1 MSVPDKETLM
11 LGLDVG
17 SVAFKAVV
25 TDADG
30 KLLQSVY
37 RRTRGRPIE
46 VAAAVLRELLDRW
59 GAGAFDLAAGTGSA
73 GATICRLLDLP
84 FVNEV
89 ICQATAVRFLLPQV
103 RTLLEMG
110 GQDSKL
116 IFLSD
121 EQSDGNSNG
130 RPLRDFAMNS
140 NCAAGTGSFL
150 DQQASRLGI
159 RIEEFGKLALLCESA
174 PTVAGRCSVFAKS
187 DMIHL
192 QQRATPT
199 ADIVAGLC
207 VGLVRSLKS
216 SLARGTQPQSPIA
229 FCGGVAANQG
239 VVRALQQ
246 VFELQPGQLIV
257 PECHAVTGAL
267 GAVLV
272 GLKERARSDGAR
284 SDGAR
289 SDGARSD
296 GARSD
301 GGRSDGGRSD
311 GGRTGNRRRE
321 LDLSPLQQ
329 YLEKPHSIGHRLTP
343 LSKPSC
349 NVPDDP
355 LPDRRGLEARA
366 ANGPIEAYL
375 GLDVG
380 SISTKIAVID
390 SDQRVLAKCYLMTAG
405 RPLEAVRKVLKNIG
419 QRIGDLVDICGAAS
433 TGSGRYLT
441 GDFIGTDLVINEITA
456 QAAAAAAIDPQVDT
470 VFEIGGQDSKYIS
483 LDHGVVVD
491 FEMNHA
497 CAAGT
502 GSFLEEQAERLDISI
517 KEQFGRLAL
526 ASRNPVRLGERC
538 TVFMESDLLGYQQQG
553 AATDDL
559 VAGLSYSIVNNYMN
573 RVVGNR
579 RVGKRIFFQGGT
591 AFNLGVLAA
600 FEKVTGREIT
610 VPPHH
615 EVTGAIGAALLA
627 RRHQRR
633 SGCAASR
640 FGGFEL
646 ADSEYKVRSFK
657 CDACSNDCEINEL
670 LLPRRQPLFYGSR
683 CDRFNVEKNDESRA
697 KIPDLFAQR
706 HRLLLR
712 HANIKSEE
720 VASKSNANRK
730 EASRIDG
737 RPTVGIPLALL
748 NYELLP
754 LWATLLGEL
763 GFRVVLSP
771 PSTRRIIRRGVEAV
785 LSTPCFPVK
794 VAHGHVFEL
803 LDREVDYL
811 WIPSVANMPHEDD
824 SNREAQ
830 LCPYISTLPYQIAAA
845 LEHAGRSAEILKP
858 LVRLRDGRRGLREAL
873 ASLGKQLGLGGRQIR
888 GAVEKAWRAQEAF
901 EKACRRR
908 GREVLDALAP
918 NDRAIVLISRPYNGC
933 DPAVY
938 LDLPNKLRAL
948 GAMPIPLDF
957 LDLRPHGSNGNAVL
971 RQMYWKYGQR
981 VLRAAELLRKDPRL
995 HAIYLSN
1002 FSCGPDSFLTN
1013 YFRRRMSPKPTLVLE
1028 IDEHS
1033 ADAGV
1038 VTRLEAFLQSLGN
1051 SSPPSPRR
1059 ETSAAAK
1066 PSGNGK
1072 PRTIFVPWMGDQSH
1086 GMAAAFRA
1094 YGQHAEVIPI
1104 ADQESLELGR
1114 RFTNGKECLP
1124 CIITT
1129 GDMVRVTQRKDVEPH
1144 EAAFLMPGGSG
1155 PCRFGQYS
1163 CLHRLILDDLDLGD
1177 AQVLSPAQDGGL
1189 YKEWGRLQGDIVSL
1203 GWYGICV
1210 FDILLKAALATRP
1223 YERRPGSTDAVYAQS
1238 SRRVCQVIETQPTEK
1253 QLIECMARAAE
1264 RFAAIETD
1272 RGTPRPRIG
1281 VVGEIY
1287 VRLHSFANNDLI
1299 RHLERLGAEVS
1310 LASYPEWHY
1319 YTNWVR
1325 MNDARRQRNL
1335 LEWLVNYQKDR
1346 IQHRRHRRL
1355 AAPFA
1360 ELMGP
1365 LDEPPTGKLLK
1376 LAAGYLDPSLKGGD
1390 AVLSIGKM
1398 VEMCEDGC
1406 HGVIN
1411 VMPFSCM
1418 PSTVVDGL
1426 MKRLARTLGRPA
1438 MSISYDGQQ
1447 DPMLQTRLEAFLY
1460 QARACSSNGK
1470 DPVF

>member
-1 MSVPDKETLM
+1 MSICDNETLM
-11 LGLDVG
+11 LGFDVG
-17 SVAFKAVV
+17 SVALKAVV

-30 KLLQSVY
+30 NLLECVY
-37 RRTRGRPIE
+37 RRTQGQPIE
-46 VAAAVLRELLDRW
+46 VATAVLSELLDRW
-59 GAGAFDLAAGTGSA
+59 GAAAFDLAVGTGSA
-73 GATICRLLDLP
+73 GSTICRLLDLP

-89 ICQATAVRFLLPQV
+89 ICQAAAVRFLLPEV
-103 RTLLEMG
+103 RTVLEMG

-116 IFLSD
+116 IFLPNG
-121 EQSDGNSNG
+121 QSNVH
-130 RPLRDFAMNS
+130 PLIDFAMNS

-159 RIEEFGKLALLCESA
+159 RIEEFGKLALQSES
-174 PTVAGRCSVFAKS
+174 PPSVAGRCSVFAKS

-207 VGLVRSLKS
+207 MGLVRSLKS
-216 SLARGTQPQSPIA
+216 SLLRGVRPACPIA

-239 VVRALQQ
+239 VIRALRQ
-246 VFELQPGQLIV
+246 VFELETGHLIV

-272 GLKERARSDGAR
+272 GLKECA
-284 SDGAR
+284 
-289 SDGARSD
+289 
-296 GARSD
+296 
-301 GGRSDGGRSD
+301 
-311 GGRTGNRRRE
+311 RTGGGQANDRRRV
-321 LDLSPLQQ
+321 LDLLPLHA
-329 YLEKPHSIGHRLTP
+329 YLEKPHKIGHRLEP
-343 LSKPSC
+343 LSKPSASGPSSGM
-349 NVPDDP
+349 PDDP
-355 LPDRRGLEARA
+355 VPDRQTLESRA
-366 ANGPIEAYL
+366 ENSSIKAYL

-380 SISTKIAVID
+380 SISTKVAVID
-390 SDQRVLAKCYLMTAG
+390 DNQRVLAKCYLMTAG

-419 QRIGDLVDICGAAS
+419 EQIGDLVDIRGAAS

-441 GDFIGTDLVINEITA
+441 GDFIGADLVINEITA
-456 QAAAAAAIDPQVDT
+456 QATAAAAIDPEVDT

-502 GSFLEEQAERLDISI
+502 GSFLEEQAERLGINI
-517 KEQFGRLAL
+517 KQEFGRMAL
-526 ASRNPVRLGERC
+526 DSRNPIRLGERC
-538 TVFMESDLLGYQQQG
+538 TVFMESDLVGYQQQR
-553 AATDDL
+553 AKTEDL

-573 RVVGNR
+573 RVVCNH

-591 AFNLGVLAA
+591 AFNIGVLAA
-600 FEKVTGREIT
+600 FEKVTGHEIT

-627 RRHQRR
+627 QRHQQRH
-633 SGCAASR
+633 GCSVSL

-646 ADSEYKVRSFK
+646 ADTDYKVSSFK
-657 CDACSNDCEINEL
+657 CTDCSNNCEINEL
-670 LLPRRQPLFYGSR
+670 VLPGRKPLFYGSR
-683 CDRFNVEKNDESRA
+683 CDRFNVEKSDELQA
-697 KIPDLFAQR
+697 KIPDLFAER
-706 HRLLLR
+706 HQLLLR
-712 HANIKSEE
+712 HANLAQASCNQMEQSRKSKKL
-720 VASKSNANRK
+720 ASKSNVHRK
-730 EASRIDG
+730 GSSQIDG
-737 RPTVGIPLALL
+737 RPTIGIPLAML

-754 LWATLLGEL
+754 LWATLLAEL
-763 GFRVVLSP
+763 GFDVVLSP
-771 PSTRRIIRRGVEAV
+771 PSTRPIIRRGVEAV

-803 LDREVDYL
+803 IDQGVDYL
-811 WIPSVANMPHEDD
+811 WIPSVANMPHEDE
-824 SNREAQ
+824 SSREAQ
-830 LCPYISTLPYQIAAA
+830 LCPYIPTLPYQITDA
-845 LEHAGRSAEILKP
+845 LEHAGRSAKILKP
-858 LVRLRDGRRGLREAL
+858 LVRLRDGRRGLRGAL
-873 ASLGKQLGLGGRQIR
+873 ASLRKQFGLSSRQIHR
-888 GAVEKAWRAQEAF
+888 AVEKAWNAQEVF
-901 EKACRRR
+901 EKACRDR
-908 GREVLDALAP
+908 GREVLDALRP

-933 DPAVY
+933 DPGVY

-948 GAMPIPLDF
+948 GAMPIPMDF
-957 LDLRPHGSNGNAVL
+957 LDLWSYRGNGNPVL
-971 RQMYWKYGQR
+971 QQMYWKYGQR
-981 VLRAAELLRKDPRL
+981 VLRAGELLRKDSRL

-1013 YFRRRMSPKPTLVLE
+1013 YFRRLMSPKPTLVLE

-1033 ADAGV
+1033 ADAGL
-1038 VTRLEAFLQSLGN
+1038 VTRLEAFLESLGN
-1051 SSPPSPRR
+1051 SSVSTPKR
-1059 ETSAAAK
+1059 ETMAAVK
-1066 PSGNGK
+1066 PSGNGT

-1104 ADQESLELGR
+1104 ASQESLEVGR

-1124 CIITT
+1124 CIITA
-1129 GDMVRVTQRKDVEPH
+1129 GDMVRVTRREDVESH
-1144 EAAFLMPGGSG
+1144 AIAFLMPGGSG

-1163 CLHRLILDDLDLGD
+1163 CLHRLILDDINLGNT
-1177 AQVLSPAQDGGL
+1177 QVLAPSQDCGL
-1189 YKEWGRLQGDIVSL
+1189 YKDWGNLKGDIVSL

-1210 FDILLKAALATRP
+1210 FDILQKAVLAVRP
-1223 YERRPGSTDAVYAQS
+1223 YERQLGSTDAVYDKC
-1238 SRRVCQVIETQPTEK
+1238 SRRVCQLIETQPREK
-1253 QLIECMARAAE
+1253 QLIECMAWAAE
-1264 RFAAIETD
+1264 HFLAIDVD
-1272 RGTPRPRIG
+1272 RSTPRPRIG

-1299 RHLERLGAEVS
+1299 RHLERLGAEIS
-1310 LASYPEWHY
+1310 LAGYPEWHY

-1325 MNDARRQRNL
+1325 MNDARRDRNL
-1335 LEWLVNYQKDR
+1335 LEWLINYQKDQ
-1346 IQHRRHRRL
+1346 IQHRRYRRL

-1360 ELMGP
+1360 KL
-1365 LDEPPTGKLLK
+1365 LCSCDEPPTGKLLK
-1376 LAAGYLDPSLKGGD
+1376 LAEGYLNPSLKGGD

-1398 VEMCEDGC
+1398 VEMCEEGC

-1426 MKRLARTLGRPA
+1426 MKRLSRTLGRPA

-1460 QARACSSNGK
+1460 QARACSTNGHG
-1470 DPVF
+1470 

>member
-1 MSVPDKETLM
+1 MKTLGFNPAYRSRRYAEVQLQFGLISLNLTKFEENASVSICDNETLM

-17 SVAFKAVV
+17 SVALKAVV
-25 TDADG
+25 TDAG
-30 KLLQSVY
+30 GNLLECVY
-37 RRTRGRPIE
+37 RRTQGRPIE
-46 VAAAVLRELLDRW
+46 VAAAVLSELVDRW
-59 GAGAFDLAAGTGSA
+59 GAAAFDLAAGTGSA
-73 GATICRLLDLP
+73 GSMICRLLDLP

-89 ICQATAVRFLLPQV
+89 ICQAAAVRFLLPEV
-103 RTLLEMG
+103 RTVLEMG

-116 IFLSD
+116 IFLP
-121 EQSDGNSNG
+121 DGQSNG
-130 RPLRDFAMNS
+130 RPLTDFAMNS

-159 RIEEFGKLALLCESA
+159 RIEEFGKLALQSES
-174 PTVAGRCSVFAKS
+174 PPSVAGRCSVFAKS

-216 SLARGTQPQSPIA
+216 SLARGVRPACPIA

-239 VVRALQQ
+239 VVRALGQ
-246 VFELQPGQLIV
+246 VFELQAGQLIV

-272 GLKERARSDGAR
+272 GRKERARTG
-284 SDGAR
+284 
-289 SDGARSD
+289 
-296 GARSD
+296 
-301 GGRSDGGRSD
+301 GGRADD
-311 GGRTGNRRRE
+311 RRRA
-321 LDLSPLQQ
+321 LDLSPLHE
-329 YLEKPHSIGHRLTP
+329 YLKKPHKIGHRLEP
-343 LSKPSC
+343 LSAPSA
-349 NVPDDP
+349 NGPSANESSAGMPDD
-355 LPDRRGLEARA
+355 LVPDRRMLEARA
-366 ANGPIEAYL
+366 ENGPIKAYL

-380 SISTKIAVID
+380 SISTKVAVID
-390 SDQRVLAKCYLMTAG
+390 DDQRVLAKCYLMTAG
-405 RPLEAVRKVLKNIG
+405 QPLEAVRKVLKNIG
-419 QRIGDLVDICGAAS
+419 EQIGDLVDIRGAAS

-441 GDFIGTDLVINEITA
+441 GDFIGADLVINEITA
-456 QAAAAAAIDPQVDT
+456 QATAASAIDPQVDT

-502 GSFLEEQAERLDISI
+502 GSFLEEQAERLGINI
-517 KEQFGRLAL
+517 KQQFGRMAL
-526 ASRNPVRLGERC
+526 KSRNPIRLGERC
-538 TVFMESDLLGYQQQG
+538 TVFMESDLVGYQQQR
-553 AATDDL
+553 AETDDL

-573 RVVGNR
+573 RVVGNH

-591 AFNLGVLAA
+591 AFNIGVLAA

-615 EVTGAIGAALLA
+615 EVTGAMGAALLA
-627 RRHQRR
+627 QRHQQR
-633 SGCAASR
+633 SGCSTSL

-646 ADSEYKVRSFK
+646 ADTDYKVSSFK
-657 CDACSNDCEINEL
+657 CTDCSNDCEINEL
-670 LLPRRQPLFYGSR
+670 VLPGRKPLFYGSR
-683 CDRFNVEKNDESRA
+683 CDRFNVEKSADLQA
-697 KIPDLFAQR
+697 KIPDLFGER
-706 HRLLLR
+706 HEMLLR
-712 HANIKSEE
+712 HADI
-720 VASKSNANRK
+720 
-730 EASRIDG
+730 EASQIDG
-737 RPTVGIPLALL
+737 RPTVGIPLAML

-771 PSTRRIIRRGVEAV
+771 PSTRSIIRRGVEAV

-803 LDREVDYL
+803 IDQGVDYL
-811 WIPSVANMPHEDD
+811 WIPSVANMPNEDD
-824 SNREAQ
+824 SSREAQ
-830 LCPYISTLPYQIAAA
+830 LCPYIPTLPYQITDA
-845 LEHAGRSAEILKP
+845 LKHAGQSAEILKP
-858 LVRLRDGRRGLREAL
+858 LVRLRDGRRGLRGAL
-873 ASLGKQLGLGGRQIR
+873 ASLGKQFGLGGRQIR
-888 GAVEKAWRAQEAF
+888 RAVEKAWQAQEAF
-901 EKACRRR
+901 EQACQDR
-908 GREVLDALAP
+908 GREVLDALRP

-933 DPAVY
+933 DPGVY

-948 GAMPIPLDF
+948 GAMPIPMDF
-957 LDLRPHGSNGNAVL
+957 LDLRSQPSNGNPVL
-971 RQMYWKYGQR
+971 QQMYWKYGQR
-981 VLRAAELLRKDPRL
+981 VLQAGELLRKDPRL

-1013 YFRRRMSPKPTLVLE
+1013 YFRRLMSPKPTLVLE

-1038 VTRLEAFLQSLGN
+1038 VTRLEAFLESLGN
-1051 SSPPSPRR
+1051 SSASTPKP
-1059 ETSAAAK
+1059 ETAAAAK
-1066 PSGNGK
+1066 PPGNGK
-1072 PRTIFVPWMGDQSH
+1072 PKTIFVPWMGDQSH

-1104 ADQESLELGR
+1104 ASQESLELGR

-1124 CIITT
+1124 CIITA
-1129 GDMVRVTQRKDVEPH
+1129 GDMVRVTRREDVDPH
-1144 EAAFLMPGGSG
+1144 VAAFLMPGGSG

-1163 CLHRLILDDLDLGD
+1163 CLHRLILDDIGLGNT
-1177 AQVLSPAQDGGL
+1177 QVLAPSQDCGL
-1189 YKEWGRLQGDIVSL
+1189 YQDWGKLKGDIVSL

-1210 FDILLKAALATRP
+1210 FDILQKAALAVRP
-1223 YERRPGSTDAVYAQS
+1223 YERQPGSTDAVYDDC
-1238 SRRVCQVIETQPTEK
+1238 SRRVCQLIETQPTEK

-1264 RFAAIETD
+1264 HFSAIDVD
-1272 RGTPRPRIG
+1272 RSTLRPRIG

-1310 LASYPEWHY
+1310 LAGYPEWHY

-1325 MNDARRQRNL
+1325 MSDARRNRNL
-1335 LEWLVNYQKDR
+1335 LEWLVNYQKDQ

-1360 ELMGP
+1360 ELLGHF
-1365 LDEPPTGKLLK
+1365 DEPPTGKLLK
-1376 LAAGYLDPSLKGGD
+1376 LAEGYLNPNLKGGD

-1398 VEMCEDGC
+1398 VEMCEEGC

-1426 MKRLARTLGRPA
+1426 MKRLAGTLDRPA

-1460 QARACSSNGK
+1460 QARACSLDS
-1470 DPVF
+1470 